1 MWYNR
6 VSDLTDF
13 VSDKT
18 QRQMRKDFIIMTFW
32 EIISRVYNGGIF
44 SFLSGGDDLT
54 AVILTGVGVFVSLVA
69 GYLLGSFNPAIH
81 FSKKLYGEDIRKS
94 GSGNAGSTNMLRTHG
109 KKAGLI
115 TALCDLG
122 KTVIACLIGYL
133 CIGYNGAA
141 LAGFGALLGH
151 IAPVFYKFKGG
162 KGVMVAAATVLML
175 DPITFLICIAIFAG
189 VFYISRTVSIASI
202 MAVLVYPMIL
212 NRVGNYVGISLI
224 CAILTTVVVFFMHR
238 ENISRI
244 LAGTEPK
251 TTIGGNKNKKNANED
266 ENGDS
271 EN

>member
-1 MWYNR
+1 M
-6 VSDLTDF
+6 
-13 VSDKT
+13 
-18 QRQMRKDFIIMTFW
+18 
-32 EIISRVYNGGIF
+32 
-44 SFLSGGDDLT
+44 T
-54 AVILTGVGVFVSLVA
+54 AVILTGVGVFISLVA

-141 LAGFGALLGH
+141 LAGFGAVLGH
-151 IAPVFYKFKGG
+151 IAPVFYKFRGG

-175 DPITFLICIAIFAG
+175 DPITFLICMAVFAG

-202 MAVLVYPMIL
+202 MAVLIYPMVL
-212 NRVGNYVGISLI
+212 NRVGNHVGISLI
-224 CAILTTVVVFFMHR
+224 CAILTMVIVVFMHR
-238 ENISRI
+238 ANISRI

-251 TTIGGNKNKKNANED
+251 TTIGGKKKKEREEAEESATTD
-266 ENGDS
+266 DTDS
-271 EN
+271 SEK

>member
-1 MWYNR
+1 
-6 VSDLTDF
+6 
-13 VSDKT
+13 
-18 QRQMRKDFIIMTFW
+18 MTIF
-32 EIISRVYNGGIF
+32 EIFLQLLRGGIF
-44 SFLSGGDDLT
+44 SFISHGDDT
-54 AVILTGVGVFVSLVA
+54 RAVILTGVGVFVSLVA

-109 KKAGLI
+109 KKAGLL

-122 KTVIACLIGYL
+122 KTVIACLVGYL

-175 DPITFLICIAIFAG
+175 DPITFVICIAVFAG

-202 MAVLVYPMIL
+202 MAVLIYPMVL
-212 NRVGNYVGISLI
+212 NRVGNHVGVSII
-224 CAILTTVVVFFMHR
+224 CAILTMVIVIFMHR
-238 ENISRI
+238 TNISRI
-244 LAGTEPK
+244 FAGTEPK
-251 TTIGGNKNKKNANED
+251 TTIGGKKNKKTDNGD
-266 ENGDS
+266 ENGAS

>member
-1 MWYNR
+1 MNI
-6 VSDLTDF
+6 L
-13 VSDKT
+13 
-18 QRQMRKDFIIMTFW
+18 
-32 EIISRVYNGGIF
+32 EILSKIYIGGIF
-44 SFLSGGDDLT
+44 SMLAGGDDLT
-54 AVILTGVGVFVSLVA
+54 AVILSLTGAVVALVA

-122 KTVIACLIGYL
+122 KTVAACLIGYL
-133 CIGYNGAA
+133 LIGYNGAA
-141 LAGFGALLGH
+141 LAGFGALMGH
-151 IAPVFYKFKGG
+151 VAPVFYKFKGG
-162 KGVMVAAATVLML
+162 KGVMVAAGTVLML
-175 DPITFLICIAIFAG
+175 HPITFLVCIAIFAC
-189 VFYISRTVSIASI
+189 VFYISKTVSIASI
-202 MAVLVYPMIL
+202 MAILIYPLLLDRLSSIFGPPL
-212 NRVGNYVGISLI
+212 RGIPLI

-251 TTIGGNKNKKNANED
+251 TTIGGKKNKKKTNEE

>member
-1 MWYNR
+1 MQ
-6 VSDLTDF
+6 T
-13 VSDKT
+13 
-18 QRQMRKDFIIMTFW
+18 RKEIKIMTFW
-32 EIISRVYNGGIF
+32 QIVSRVYNGGLF
-44 SFLSGGDDLT
+44 SFLTGGDDTT
-54 AVILTGVGVFVSLVA
+54 AVILTGVGVFISLVA

-81 FSKKLYGEDIRKS
+81 FSKKLYGADIRTA

-109 KKAGLI
+109 KKAGLL

-251 TTIGGNKNKKNANED
+251 TTIGGKKKKKDAEESESASED
-266 ENGDS
+266 GRDEK
-271 EN
+271 